1 MSIIYTKIK
10 SHGDIADSIIWT
22 DTIPKEYSQ
31 MLKLQDKCCNI
42 SNKNV
47 TLVKTVV
54 SKYRNPVSSFYIDN
68 KYYLQIYR
76 MDNAFKYSLKDAIK
90 DSFSNAYTS
99 IYMRYSLD
107 DRTNMK
113 FLYKLTKPPKP
124 KDIYID
130 LFGDSTKVLKK
141 NDTIAYY
148 FSKCKNFSVKFNF
161 QDPNDIYGECKNQ
174 NPDSVPLE
182 ILFLK
187 SHGKLYML
195 MLSSKRANDDLKP
208 GTLFMLLTNK

>member
-1 MSIIYTKIK
+1 
-10 SHGDIADSIIWT
+10 
-22 DTIPKEYSQ
+22 
-31 MLKLQDKCCNI
+31 
-42 SNKNV
+42 
-47 TLVKTVV
+47 
-54 SKYRNPVSSFYIDN
+54 
-68 KYYLQIYR
+68 